1 MTSII
6 TQVIDAH
13 SKRELLMQIRSP
25 DILKTD
31 SQMKSVAE
39 GSLRLTALLECL
51 SYTQADT
58 HTANFNGLA
67 DWQLNQF
74 KVCYTLLE
82 KLI

>member
-25 DILKTD
+25 DVLKTD
-31 SQMKSVAE
+31 SQMKSVVE
-39 GSLRLTALLECL
+39 GSLWLTALLEGP

-58 HTANFNGLA
+58 QQISM
-67 DWQLNQF
+67 D
-74 KVCYTLLE
+74 
-82 KLI
+82 

>member
-1 MTSII
+1 
-6 TQVIDAH
+6 
-13 SKRELLMQIRSP
+13 MQIRSS
-25 DILKTD
+25 DVLKTD
-31 SQMKSVAE
+31 SQMKSVME
-39 GSLRLTALLECL
+39 GSLWLTALLEGP

-74 KVCYTLLE
+74 KICYTLLE